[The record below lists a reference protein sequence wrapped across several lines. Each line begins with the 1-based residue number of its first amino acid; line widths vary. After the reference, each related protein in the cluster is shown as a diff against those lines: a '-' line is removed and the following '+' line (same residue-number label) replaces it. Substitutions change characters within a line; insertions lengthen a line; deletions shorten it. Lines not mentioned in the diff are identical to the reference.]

1 MYTRDSFLTQT
12 FRMKTDSWKQESTK
26 KLKYVY
32 VFKGPFLGFQLRQCR
47 WRKNFH
53 LSLTFR
59 FVSFNIHVCS
69 YWWDWA
75 RRVLC
80 VPLCIHIFIQEQ
92 KKFVGEKV
100 MKPYIHQASIPT
112 LPLRLTYIKMCL
124 INWSGRSWS
133 QNSGGEIETRVQHE
147 VRRRGTSKLEAWG
160 EHWIGAPSAAA
171 ASEIHPASATSEQ
184 QAHAG

>member
-1 MYTRDSFLTQT
+1 MCLKDHFLAFNWDNADEERT
-12 FRMKTDSWKQESTK
+12 FT
-26 KLKYVY
+26 
-32 VFKGPFLGFQLRQCR
+32 FP
-47 WRKNFH
+47 
-53 LSLTFR
+53 LTFR

-100 MKPYIHQASIPT
+100 MKPDIHQASIPT

-133 QNSGGEIETRVQHE
+133 QNSGGEIGTRVQHE